1 MKRRNKTIIL
11 ISLFLIG
18 LLGLGG
24 LNSPSSDSKKELELK
39 YVSSMDLTYAECFT
53 IDYYEDGY
61 TLLTTVLDG
70 QQYLIVPEGKAA
82 PEHLSE
88 DIMVLQQPLDDVYL
102 VATAAMDMFEKLDA
116 MEQIRFSSQKEENW
130 SSEEARERM
139 QSGAIL
145 YAGKYN
151 TPDYELILSEGCSLA
166 IENNMISHSPEV
178 LEKLE
183 SFGIPSFIDY
193 SSYENH
199 PLGRVEWIKAYGTL
213 LGKETKAEELFKE
226 QCEIMERVV
235 AEESTEKTVAF
246 FYVTTNGMFNVRSS
260 YDYVPKMIGLAGGKY
275 IFENLGEEDSKRST
289 ISMQTE
295 EFYETAKDADY
306 LIYNSTIDGELS
318 TIEELLDKEGMLED
332 FKAVKNGN
340 VWCTTKDLYQES
352 MSIGGMIEDFYYMM
366 SENKELQEN
375 MRYMYPL
382 N

>member
-24 LNSPSSDSKKELELK
+24 CNSPSSDSKKELELE
-39 YVSSMDLTYAECFT
+39 YVSSMELTYAECFT
-53 IDYYEDGY
+53 VDYYEDGY

-70 QQYLIVPEGKAA
+70 QQYLIVPEGKGV
-82 PEHLSE
+82 PDHLPE
-88 DIMVLQQPLDDVYL
+88 DIMVLQQPLDNIYL
-102 VATAAMDMFEKLDA
+102 VATAAMDTFEKLNA
-116 MEQIRFSSQKEENW
+116 MDQIRFSSQKEENW
-130 SSEEARERM
+130 CSEEARERM
-139 QSGAIL
+139 QNGEIL

-183 SFGIPSFIDY
+183 SFDIPSFIDY

-199 PLGRVEWIKAYGTL
+199 PLGRVEWVKAYGVL
-213 LGKETKAEELFKE
+213 LGKETKAEEIFEE
-226 QCEIMERVV
+226 QCQIMERVV
-235 AEESTEKTVAF
+235 AEEATDKSVAF
-246 FYVTTNGMFNVRSS
+246 FYITTNGMFNVRSS
-260 YDYVPKMIGLAGGKY
+260 YDYVPKMIELAGGKY

-289 ISMQTE
+289 VSMQAE
-295 EFYETAKDADY
+295 EFYNVAKEADY
-306 LIYNSTIDGELS
+306 LVYNSTIDGELR
-318 TIEELLDKEGMLED
+318 TIEELLDKEGMLKD
-332 FKAVKNGN
+332 FKAIEKGN

-366 SENKELQEN
+366 SGNEELQGN